1 MCGGRGRA
9 PRATYN
15 ALPYAP
21 TYHLSRASPRQPGAR
36 GPPTRR
42 QPPPA
47 AARARGRSF
56 SAGGAIVPAAHG
68 SPRVCIPPD
77 AAAHTLYSAVAV
89 CRAAAARRHI
99 QPRPTMRAAPLCP
112 CGSDGCVRVQSPRPH
127 PDAAHGMERIFLQS
141 SLNACQEAF
150 LLGISCCTG
159 RAAEL
164 APYAMPSLELPPMP
178 VSGVRAR

>member
-9 PRATYN
+9 PRATYT

-21 TYHLSRASPRQPGAR
+21 TYHLARASPRQPGAR

-47 AARARGRSF
+47 AARARGRF

-89 CRAAAARRHI
+89 CTPGPPALCVFAAKHRTKQRHGN
-99 QPRPTMRAAPLCP
+99 L
-112 CGSDGCVRVQSPRPH
+112 
-127 PDAAHGMERIFLQS
+127 
-141 SLNACQEAF
+141 
-150 LLGISCCTG
+150 
-159 RAAEL
+159 
-164 APYAMPSLELPPMP
+164 
-178 VSGVRAR
+178 